1 MTERQ
6 EASRPPGARRIGRNA
21 RATAL
26 ALALFALLAPLVVA
40 GIGAFKLGATLDPF
54 LGVLALA
61 LCLAGP
67 ALAFVIVALKGL
79 GAIAAELGARP
90 GGEAQQAIIRVFF
103 TGVVLLYL
111 AVLAACGVG
120 GDRLLPLLA
129 VDVPG
134 MLCAWL
140 LFVHMMAVPQVVT
153 LRRAAAL
160 VSDVTFVSV
169 FLHVG
174 DGYAAPWFP
183 IYLWVI
189 FGFGFRFGL
198 RALAASAV
206 LSILG
211 FGAVVLSTPYWQS
224 RPAEAAGVYVALA
237 LLPSYAATLVRRLT
251 AAKAAAEEANAA
263 KSRFLAIMSHE
274 LRTPLNSFIG
284 MGALFARTNLDAEQ
298 RDMLAT
304 MRFSAQTLLG
314 LINDLLDLS
323 KLEAGKLK
331 PAVESFALH
340 ELLGGVVALLKSQ
353 AEAKNLALTLSV
365 DPRLPP
371 VYRGLPLQLRQVLVN
386 LVANAIKFTAR
397 GRISLTASYLG
408 QEGAKLRLA
417 LAVKD
422 EGVGIPPEA
431 QSRIFEVFTQ
441 ADETVTRR
449 FGGTGLGLAICKQL
463 VELMGGTIS
472 VSSEAGRGST
482 FTVELALEPD
492 AAGFARPPDLA
503 GRGLALISPDSEFA
517 ATLQAR
523 IRAWRGELRWYA
535 EGEAALAD
543 LSGEQGGANPAMVLL
558 DGRDNPLAALSLAH
572 RLGKDS
578 AEEHQILFIAPPRGS
593 DAVAGLGAAQ
603 LTAVIEAPVSEA
615 QLASVLLSML
625 ASDPRAHGIET
636 LPLTEPVASPA
647 SYPAAPAR
655 PAPAQPQSAG
665 PQSPAPQSPAPQSP
679 APPAPAPAARALKV
693 LVADDNAANCK
704 ILKKILEMAGH
715 QAEVVSDGEEALAAL
730 ERAHFDLAL
739 LDINMPD
746 VTGYEVAK
754 LYRMGH
760 VGEWRLPIV
769 ALTADVTTETERLC
783 REAGM
788 DAVLTKPMEP
798 AQLLNAINEI
808 HGRAA
813 LSDRRPPLAPQ
824 VVTPISAHPRFVPD
838 QGAVID
844 ERTFEALRTLGG
856 NDFVA
861 EVVETFRKDA
871 RRLLDHL
878 KQAVEKAD
886 LRDFRDVTHSLR
898 SGAANVGAV
907 RLCETLTSM
916 RDVTAKD
923 LSQTGTAYFDKIVGE
938 FTRLDTSLEQLTRA
952 QGRG

>member
-26 ALALFALLAPLVVA
+26 ALAVFAVLAPLVVA
-40 GIGAFKLGATLDPF
+40 GIGAFKLGAALDPF
-54 LGVLALA
+54 LAVLALA

-79 GAIAAELGARP
+79 GPIAAELGARP

-111 AVLAACGVG
+111 AALAALGVG
-120 GDRLLPLLA
+120 SDQLLPLLA

-211 FGAVVLSTPYWQS
+211 FGAVVISTPYWQN

-323 KLEAGKLK
+323 KLEAGKFK
-331 PAVESFALH
+331 PAIESFALH
-340 ELLGGVVALLKSQ
+340 ELLGGVVALLKPQ
-353 AEAKNLALTLSV
+353 AEAKNLALTLAV

-408 QEGAKLRLA
+408 QDGAKLRLA

-431 QSRIFEVFTQ
+431 QTRIFEVFAQ

-482 FTVELALEPD
+482 FTVELALNPD

-503 GRGLALISPDSEFA
+503 GRSLALISPDSEFA
-517 ATLQAR
+517 ASLQAR

-543 LSGEQGGANPAMVLL
+543 LSGEKGAANPAMVLL

-647 SYPAAPAR
+647 SYPAMPAGI
-655 PAPAQPQSAG
+655 PPVQLQSAGPQSAG
-665 PQSPAPQSPAPQSP
+665 PQSPAQHA
-679 APPAPAPAARALKV
+679 PAPAASAARALKV

-715 QAEVVSDGEEALAAL
+715 QVEVVSDGEEALAAL
-730 ERAHFDLAL
+730 ERARFDLAL
-739 LDINMPD
+739 LDVNMPD

-871 RRLLDHL
+871 RRLIDHL

>member
-1 MTERQ
+1 MNERQ
-6 EASRPPGARRIGRNA
+6 EASSPPGARRLGR
-21 RATAL
+21 RTRIIAL
-26 ALALFALLAPLVVA
+26 ALALYAALAPVDVA
-40 GIGAFKLGATLDPF
+40 ALGAFKLDGGLDPF

-67 ALAFVIVALKGL
+67 GLAFAAVALKGL
-79 GAIAAELGARP
+79 GPIASDLGDRP
-90 GGEAQQAIIRVFF
+90 GGEAQQAIIRIFF
-103 TGVVLLYL
+103 TGAVLLYL
-111 AVLAACGVG
+111 TVLAILGVG
-120 GDRLLPLLA
+120 GNVLLPLLA

-140 LFVHMMAVPQVVT
+140 LFVHMMAVPQAVG
-153 LRRAAAL
+153 LRRAAAML
-160 VSDVTFVSV
+160 SDVAFVSV

-198 RALAASAV
+198 KALGASAV

-211 FGAVVLSTPYWQS
+211 FGAVVVSTPYWQG

-251 AAKAAAEEANAA
+251 VAKAAAEEANAA

-323 KLEAGKLK
+323 KLEAGKLQ

-340 ELLGGVVALLKSQ
+340 ELLGGVVALLKPQ

-397 GRISLTASYLG
+397 GRIALTASYLG
-408 QEGAKLRLA
+408 PEDSKLRVA
-417 LAVKD
+417 FAVKD

-431 QSRIFEVFTQ
+431 QARIFEVFAQ

-472 VSSEAGRGST
+472 VSSEAGRGSI
-482 FTVELALEPD
+482 FTVELPLEAD
-492 AAGFARPPDLA
+492 AAGFSRPPDLA
-503 GRGLALISPDSEFA
+503 GRQLALISPDSEFA
-517 ATLQAR
+517 ATLDAR
-523 IRAWRGELRWYA
+523 IRAWRGNLRWYA
-535 EGEAALAD
+535 EDEAALAE
-543 LSGEQGGANPAMVLL
+543 LSVEKGAAHPALVLL

-572 RLGKDS
+572 RLGTSS
-578 AEEHQILFIAPPRGS
+578 AEEHLILFIAPAGGS
-593 DAVAGLGAAQ
+593 ESVAGLGAAQ

-615 QLASVLLSML
+615 QLASALLSVV
-625 ASDPRAHGIET
+625 ASDPRLHDFET
-636 LPLTEPVASPA
+636 QPLLQ
-647 SYPAAPAR
+647 PAAPDSGR
-655 PAPAQPQSAG
+655 TAPVQTAHQTTKG
-665 PQSPAPQSPAPQSP
+665 APQPAAPLSA
-679 APPAPAPAARALKV
+679 APPAPASAPLARALKV

-715 QAEVVSDGEEALAAL
+715 QVEVVSDGEEALAAL
-730 ERAHFDLAL
+730 ERTRFDLAL

-769 ALTADVTTETERLC
+769 ALTADVTSETERLC

-798 AQLLNAINEI
+798 AQLLNAIGEI
-808 HGRAA
+808 YSRAA
-813 LSDRRPPLAPQ
+813 LSDRRPILAPQ

-871 RRLLDHL
+871 RRLIDHL

-923 LSQTGTAYFDKIVGE
+923 LSQTGSAYFDKIVGE
-938 FTRLDTSLEQLTRA
+938 FTRLDTSLEQMTRA

>member
-6 EASRPPGARRIGRNA
+6 EASSLPGVRRFGRKTRVTA
-21 RATAL
+21 MAL
-26 ALALFALLAPLVVA
+26 AFYAVLAPLVVA
-40 GIGAFKLGATLDPF
+40 ALGAFKLGAALDPL

-61 LCLAGP
+61 LCLVGP

-79 GAIAAELGARP
+79 GPIAAELGARP
-90 GGEAQQAIIRVFF
+90 GGETQQAIIRIFF
-103 TGVVLLYL
+103 TGVVLFYLAAL
-111 AVLAACGVG
+111 AVLGVG
-120 GDRLLPLLA
+120 GNLLLPLLA

-140 LFVHMMAVPQVVT
+140 LFVHMMAVPQVMI

-160 VSDVTFVSV
+160 VSDVAFISV

-174 DGYAAPWFP
+174 DGYAAPWFS

-198 RALAASAV
+198 QALAASAV
-206 LSILG
+206 LSVLG
-211 FGAVVLSTPYWQS
+211 FGAVVASTPYWQD
-224 RPAEAAGVYVALA
+224 RPAEAAGVYIALA
-237 LLPSYAATLVRRLT
+237 LLPSYAATLVRRLM

-331 PAVESFALH
+331 PAIESFALH
-340 ELLGGVVALLKSQ
+340 ELLGGVVALLKPQ
-353 AEAKNLALTLSV
+353 AEAKNLVLTLSV
-365 DPRLPP
+365 DLRLPP

-397 GRISLTASYLG
+397 GRISLSASYLG
-408 QEGAKLRLA
+408 QEDAKLRLA

-431 QSRIFEVFTQ
+431 QSRIFEVFAQ
-441 ADETVTRR
+441 ADETVPRR

-482 FTVELALEPD
+482 FTVELMLEPD
-492 AAGFARPPDLA
+492 AAGLTRPPDLA
-503 GRGLALISPDSEFA
+503 GRSLALISPDSEFA
-517 ATLQAR
+517 AMLQTR
-523 IRAWRGELRWYA
+523 IRAWHGELRWYA

-543 LSGEQGGANPAMVLL
+543 LAEEKGEAGPAVVLL

-572 RLGKDS
+572 RLGTMS
-578 AEEHQILFIAPPRGS
+578 VEEHLILFIAPPRGS

-603 LTAVIEAPVSEA
+603 LTAVIEAPVGEV
-615 QLASVLLSML
+615 QLASALLSVL
-625 ASDPRAHGIET
+625 ASDPRVLDLES
-636 LPLTEPVASPA
+636 LPSVQPIVAPSALLRPA
-647 SYPAAPAR
+647 SVPP
-655 PAPAQPQSAG
+655 P
-665 PQSPAPQSPAPQSP
+665 SPAPQTTVT
-679 APPAPAPAARALKV
+679 ARALKV

-704 ILKKILEMAGH
+704 ILKKILEIAGH
-715 QAEVVSDGEEALAAL
+715 QVEVVSDGEEALAAL
-730 ERAHFDLAL
+730 ERARFDLAL

-808 HGRAA
+808 YGRAA
-813 LSDRRPPLAPQ
+813 LTDRRPILAPQ

-871 RRLLDHL
+871 RRLIDHL

>member
-1 MTERQ
+1 
-6 EASRPPGARRIGRNA
+6 
-21 RATAL
+21 
-26 ALALFALLAPLVVA
+26 
-40 GIGAFKLGATLDPF
+40 
-54 LGVLALA
+54 
-61 LCLAGP
+61 
-67 ALAFVIVALKGL
+67 
-79 GAIAAELGARP
+79 
-90 GGEAQQAIIRVFF
+90 
-103 TGVVLLYL
+103 
-111 AVLAACGVG
+111 
-120 GDRLLPLLA
+120 
-129 VDVPG
+129 
-134 MLCAWL
+134 
-140 LFVHMMAVPQVVT
+140 
-153 LRRAAAL
+153 
-160 VSDVTFVSV
+160 
-169 FLHVG
+169 
-174 DGYAAPWFP
+174 
-183 IYLWVI
+183 
-189 FGFGFRFGL
+189 
-198 RALAASAV
+198 
-206 LSILG
+206 
-211 FGAVVLSTPYWQS
+211 
-224 RPAEAAGVYVALA
+224 
-237 LLPSYAATLVRRLT
+237 
-251 AAKAAAEEANAA
+251 
-263 KSRFLAIMSHE
+263 
-274 LRTPLNSFIG
+274 
-284 MGALFARTNLDAEQ
+284 
-298 RDMLAT
+298 
-304 MRFSAQTLLG
+304 
-314 LINDLLDLS
+314 
-323 KLEAGKLK
+323 
-331 PAVESFALH
+331 
-340 ELLGGVVALLKSQ
+340 
-353 AEAKNLALTLSV
+353 
-365 DPRLPP
+365 
-371 VYRGLPLQLRQVLVN
+371 
-386 LVANAIKFTAR
+386 
-397 GRISLTASYLG
+397 
-408 QEGAKLRLA
+408 
-417 LAVKD
+417 
-422 EGVGIPPEA
+422 
-431 QSRIFEVFTQ
+431 
-441 ADETVTRR
+441 
-449 FGGTGLGLAICKQL
+449 
-463 VELMGGTIS
+463 
-472 VSSEAGRGST
+472 
-482 FTVELALEPD
+482 
-492 AAGFARPPDLA
+492 
-503 GRGLALISPDSEFA
+503 
-517 ATLQAR
+517 
-523 IRAWRGELRWYA
+523 
-535 EGEAALAD
+535 
-543 LSGEQGGANPAMVLL
+543 
-558 DGRDNPLAALSLAH
+558 
-572 RLGKDS
+572 
-578 AEEHQILFIAPPRGS
+578 
-593 DAVAGLGAAQ
+593 
-603 LTAVIEAPVSEA
+603 
-615 QLASVLLSML
+615 
-625 ASDPRAHGIET
+625 
-636 LPLTEPVASPA
+636 VASPA

-665 PQSPAPQSPAPQSP
+665 PQSPAPQSP

>member
-21 RATAL
+21 RVTAL
-26 ALALFALLAPLVVA
+26 ALALFAVLAPLVVA
-40 GIGAFKLGATLDPF
+40 GIGAFKLGTALDPF

-211 FGAVVLSTPYWQS
+211 FGAVVLSTPYWQN

-331 PAVESFALH
+331 PVVESFALH
-340 ELLGGVVALLKSQ
+340 ELLGGVVALLKPQ

-431 QSRIFEVFTQ
+431 QSRIFEVFAQ

-482 FTVELALEPD
+482 FTVELTLEPD

-503 GRGLALISPDSEFA
+503 GRSLALISPDSEFA
-517 ATLQAR
+517 AMLQAR

-543 LSGEQGGANPAMVLL
+543 LSGEKGGASPAMMLL

-636 LPLTEPVASPA
+636 LSLNQPMTEPASLPTA
-647 SYPAAPAR
+647 YPAVSAGIAPVR
-655 PAPAQPQSAG
+655 PQSAG
-665 PQSPAPQSPAPQSP
+665 PQSPGPQ
-679 APPAPAPAARALKV
+679 PAPAPAARALKV

-715 QAEVVSDGEEALAAL
+715 QVEVVSDGEEALAAL
-730 ERAHFDLAL
+730 ERARFDLAL

-952 QGRG
+952 QGRV